1 MRGRPIRTIWSQLL
15 ESSKYHQKSSSK
27 SSKFQVN
34 DNVYIRYYAKGKK
47 WIPGIIQAKIGKH
60 CTSSVNNPNTASFS
74 DDNSQSPEPLNISPS
89 MSQTSSSNTTV
100 IEPASTISTSN
111 QDDLTEN
118 LRVQQVRRTTSFSH
132 HR

>member
-34 DNVYIRYYAKGKK
+34 DNVYIGYYGKGKK

-60 CTSSVNNPNTASFS
+60 CTSSVNNPYTASFS
-74 DDNSQSPEPLNISPS
+74 DDDSQSPAPLTISRS
-89 MSQTSSSNTTV
+89 MSQASSSNTT
-100 IEPASTISTSN
+100 IKEPASTST
-111 QDDLTEN
+111 
-118 LRVQQVRRTTSFSH
+118 R
-132 HR
+132 